1 MKHSLLYLA
10 VTVMLALPIAA
21 CSDSNSSTV
30 HPDGDVPVSVIDIDP
45 ATLIPRE
52 GLLEVVIDTDLT
64 NEIDDEFALIQAILS
79 PERLNIRAIYAAPY
93 AISEEIIRRGALT
106 ELGIRMLEES
116 LMSVGL
122 DLSVVPDV
130 EPGPSMEQAFDMA
143 ERISE
148 LTGFTPDSGIHRG
161 SDRFLSDA
169 VTPVMSDAANN
180 LVALAQEERS
190 TRLVVVANGAI
201 TNVASAL
208 LIDPSIAED
217 IVIVWTAAYPSFWPH
232 PNNSFNLVQDMDAA
246 RVVFESGA
254 PVVYIPGY
262 FVGEKL
268 RVSLPEMQEHIEGKG
283 AIGDFLFELYSGLD
297 NKVGRSKVI
306 WDMVTIGYLLDPTVF
321 DEQVVEPMTLDDDRR
336 WIPGTGLPV
345 VEPID
350 FDRDLIFADFY
361 IKIAAQAE

>member
-1 MKHSLLYLA
+1 MKTPLLSL
-10 VTVMLALPIAA
+10 TFTFMLALLVAA
-21 CSDSNSSTV
+21 CSSGSASN
-30 HPDGDVPVSVIDIDP
+30 PDEGLAEADVNIDP
-45 ATLIPRE
+45 AVLIPRE
-52 GLLEVVIDTDLT
+52 GMLEVVIDTDLT
-64 NEIDDEFALIQAILS
+64 NEIDDEFALVQAILS

-93 AISEEIIRRGALT
+93 ALSEEIVRRGALT
-106 ELGIRMLEES
+106 ELGIRKLEES

-122 DLSVVPDV
+122 DLSVIPDV

-143 ERISE
+143 IHISE
-148 LTGFTPDSGIHRG
+148 LTGFTPDQGIHRG
-161 SDRFLSDA
+161 SDRFLTDI

-180 LVALAQEERS
+180 LVALAQEERES
-190 TRLVVVANGAI
+190 RLVVVANGAI

-232 PNNSFNLVQDMDAA
+232 PNNSFNLVQDIDAA

-268 RVSLPEMQEHIEGKG
+268 RVSLPEMREHIEGRG
-283 AIGDFLFELYSGLD
+283 DIGDFLFELYSGLD
-297 NKVGRSKVI
+297 NSGARTKVI
-306 WDMVTIGYLLDPTVF
+306 WDMVTVGYLLDPTGF
-321 DEQVVEPMTLDDDRR
+321 DERVVAPMTLGDDRR

-361 IKIAAQAE
+361 TKLAAQAE